1 MMVVSQDLIDAIRNS
16 RLSEGLSD
24 DECTILAEITS
35 KHQLTDGEVLISE
48 GKSDDCVYV
57 MLDGKVGVTKETG
70 GGDETNL
77 HILGK
82 DEFAGLMG
90 FVDGKEHTA
99 TLKAMGDAEVLV
111 LKRADLESRLTSNPN
126 LVYQI
131 MRSVV
136 RAGHD
141 ILRSMNNQYVE
152 LTNYIS
158 KTHGRY

>member
-1 MMVVSQDLIDAIRNS
+1 MVVSQDLIDAIRSS

-24 DECTILAEITS
+24 DECAVLAEITS
-35 KHQLTDGEVLISE
+35 RRQLADDEVLISE
-48 GKSDDCVYV
+48 GQSDDCLYV
-57 MLDGKVGVTKETG
+57 MLSGRVGVTKETAG
-70 GGDETNL
+70 GEETNL

-99 TLKAMGDAEVLV
+99 TLKALGGAEVLV
-111 LKRADLESRLTSNPN
+111 LERADLESRLTSNPN

-136 RAGHD
+136 LAGHD
-141 ILRSMNNQYVE
+141 IVRKMNNQYVE